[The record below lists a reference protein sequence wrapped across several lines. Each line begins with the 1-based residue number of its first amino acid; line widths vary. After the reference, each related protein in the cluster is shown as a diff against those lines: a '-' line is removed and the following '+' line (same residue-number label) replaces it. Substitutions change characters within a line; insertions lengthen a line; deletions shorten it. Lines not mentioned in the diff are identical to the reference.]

1 MEANFAT
8 KQRECAMRR
17 SGAAG
22 AGSRGATGTAQ
33 LPAWSIYT
41 TLGALRF
48 GASKTSKSRS
58 KYSVAVCHMSV
69 FIDWNKLVEDDS
81 IETQLRDFLDEQFS
95 NISLPTFIQSLRIS
109 SLKLGKV
116 APEVTIRHISDPFPE
131 FYQMFESDDSGSKP
145 ELDEDARQDLVA
157 AIHESLKNEHT
168 GGEHRPAEPH
178 QSPFDTQMV
187 VEIKYSGDM
196 ELGVSATL
204 LVNYP
209 SPNFISLPLAFD
221 ISGIEI
227 HSLAVVAAIQNRISL
242 SILCDVDSNDQMS
255 SDTVKVIRTM
265 TMRSKIGDASHNGAV
280 LRNVG
285 RVEKFILEQL
295 RKVIRDELVWP
306 GWITIEL

>member
-1 MEANFAT
+1 
-8 KQRECAMRR
+8 
-17 SGAAG
+17 
-22 AGSRGATGTAQ
+22 
-33 LPAWSIYT
+33 
-41 TLGALRF
+41 
-48 GASKTSKSRS
+48 
-58 KYSVAVCHMSV
+58 MSV